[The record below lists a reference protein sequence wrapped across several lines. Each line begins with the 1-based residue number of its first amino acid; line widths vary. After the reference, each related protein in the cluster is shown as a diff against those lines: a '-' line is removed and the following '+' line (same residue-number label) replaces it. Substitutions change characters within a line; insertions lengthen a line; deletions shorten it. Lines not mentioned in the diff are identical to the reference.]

1 MVSFRQ
7 FVMISIVC
15 FSFPLAAEI
24 AVEPAESLKLP
35 NSYPSSWIFAHSGDE
50 VVILDVAAASHNYKG
65 VLQAAH
71 FANFVE
77 SKRRNELYVAE
88 TVYSRGTH
96 GIRTDLITIYDKV
109 NISPIGEI
117 ILPDNKRG
125 LLLSQKGSFQLT
137 QDDRFALV
145 FNFTPA
151 ASVLVVDVDK
161 RQIVNEVPMPGC
173 YMIYPSGERGFS
185 TLCSNGALASFQL
198 DEKGQLTGEHVS
210 KSFNDID
217 IDPLFMKSTT
227 IKGITYFPS
236 FKGRLQPI
244 DMRSDKAKVLKAWS
258 LLDEQ
263 DQTESWRP
271 SGHQLITADN
281 MGRLY
286 ILMRKNAIDGNHELG
301 GEEVWV
307 FDMAAKKRIARIS
320 LKKPGRSI
328 EVTQGEQPYLSVTN
342 KDGAVD
348 VYYGRSGHFIR
359 SIAFGGYPTVLHA
372 AK

>member
-7 FVMISIVC
+7 FVMISVVC
-15 FSFPLAAEI
+15 FSFPLMAEI
-24 AVEPAESLKLP
+24 AVEPAESLTLP
-35 NSYPSSWIFAHSGDE
+35 SSYPSSWIFAHSGDE
-50 VVILDVAAASHNYKG
+50 LVILDVAAASHNYKG

-77 SKRRNELYVAE
+77 SKHRNELYVAE

-96 GIRTDLITIYDKV
+96 GVRTDLITIYDKV
-109 NISPIGEI
+109 NISPRAEI

-125 LLLSQKGSFQLT
+125 LLIPQKGSFQLT
-137 QDDRFALV
+137 RDEQFALV

-151 ASVLVVDVDK
+151 ASVLIVNMDK

-173 YMIYPSGERGFS
+173 FMIYPSGERGFS
-185 TLCSNGALASFQL
+185 SLCSNGALASFQL
-198 DEKGQLTGEHVS
+198 DEKGQLIGERVS

-217 IDPLFMKSTT
+217 VDPLFMKSTT
-227 IKGITYFPS
+227 IAGITYFPS
-236 FKGRLQPI
+236 FKGRLQAI
-244 DMRSDKAKVLKAWS
+244 DMKTDKTKVLKSWS
-258 LLDEQ
+258 LLDEK
-263 DQTESWRP
+263 DRAESWRP
-271 SGHQLITADN
+271 SGLQLISSDSA
-281 MGRLY
+281 GRLY
-286 ILMRKNAIDGNHELG
+286 VLMRKNAIDGNHELG

-307 FDMAAKKRIARIS
+307 FDVTTKKRIARIP

-328 EVTQGEQPYLSVTN
+328 EVTQGEQPYLAVTN
-342 KDGAVD
+342 TEGVMN

-359 SIAFGGYPTVLHA
+359 SINFGGYGGVLHA